1 MLFHKNDAAINEN
14 FAKCDNTGDMYKFD
28 LS

>member
-14 FAKCDNTGDMYKFD
+14 FAKCDNMGDMYKFD